1 MYHFTQKYR
10 CTIIKTVN
18 LNNHCYSVVVP
29 QRETAHLIC
38 SVQNKMFSQPINYL
52 QMKWVWLESSSRI
65 CTPGLQRRWGLDLRH
80 LIITVI
86 CWLKK
91 GKKKKYNERQQLNMN
106 YSSVLL
112 LLAVV
117 LLHLSEQRHLSACS
131 LPKARTLHVNAVVE
145 PLWLDLTATDACC
158 HRPRTGGTISS
169 LRFKHEAFAD
179 ANCRVVDE
187 KPKCQ
192 ICIPRSEKV
201 SNTPPCC
208 HLRIAG
214 QVRLIHPP
222 AWMVTTRKAACV
234 DKDLFWLSRAVCSDV
249 DHSY

>member
-1 MYHFTQKYR
+1 
-10 CTIIKTVN
+10 
-18 LNNHCYSVVVP
+18 
-29 QRETAHLIC
+29 
-38 SVQNKMFSQPINYL
+38 
-52 QMKWVWLESSSRI
+52 
-65 CTPGLQRRWGLDLRH
+65 
-80 LIITVI
+80 
-86 CWLKK
+86 
-91 GKKKKYNERQQLNMN
+91 MN

-117 LLHLSEQRHLSACS
+117 LLHLSEQRHLSARS

-169 LRFKHEAFAD
+169 LRFKHGAFAD
-179 ANCRVVDE
+179 ANCRVVGE

-192 ICIPRSEKV
+192 ICIPQSEKV

-208 HLRIAG
+208 HLRIAA

-222 AWMVTTRKAACV
+222 A
-234 DKDLFWLSRAVCSDV
+234 
-249 DHSY
+249 